1 MKINK
6 IKLGYKKILNHK
18 ETKNQIILFAI
29 DTKKNH
35 LQLFENFNQN
45 FAKTSFFR
53 FSFFSGKENPKNSI
67 KIFLI

>member
-29 DTKKNH
+29 DTKKKS
-35 LQLFENFNQN
+35 
-45 FAKTSFFR
+45 FATV
-53 FSFFSGKENPKNSI
+53 
-67 KIFLI
+67 